1 MSEETTRLRD
11 QEETK
16 RMQEQ
21 EQTKRVQEQ
30 EATKRMQ
37 EQEATKRAHE
47 HEQEESKRAHEH
59 EQEESKR
66 AHEHEQEESNRAK
79 LQGSTNIFTSTLIVL
94 RPYAI
99 LMHVFM
105 ISLCLA
111 FHFSARNGDQT
122 PSQWRLQTFAFPI
135 R

>member
-37 EQEATKRAHE
+37 EQEAT
-47 HEQEESKRAHEH
+47 KRAHEH